1 MREITLSQA
10 VNEAIAEEM
19 RRDPNVF
26 VIGEDVAEAGT
37 PFCFT
42 IDGQTK
48 EDGTVTV
55 RNRDDASQ
63 ERIDKTR
70 CLEYLQARLHI

>member
-1 MREITLSQA
+1 M
-10 VNEAIAEEM
+10 
-19 RRDPNVF
+19 D
-26 VIGEDVAEAGT
+26 EAGT

-63 ERIDKTR
+63 IRIPKEG
-70 CLEYLQARLHI
+70 CLKYLQEQLVL